1 MLKNSRIK
9 RKILNYDEDES
20 EESDSPE
27 ESHDEGDTDSNS
39 FIDDRSVKDEDE
51 VIELEGDSKDSIA
64 YEDVLASLSR
74 RTAVDVKNT
83 EKFYGEQSKYQLQ
96 IHSPRNRA
104 LYVDPD
110 KRAMRNFR
118 QAAMDVG
125 LQDPMGIPDKDMS
138 HSSRSDTDTEEET

>member
-20 EESDSPE
+20 EESGSPE
-27 ESHDEGDTDSNS
+27 ESHDEGDTDSDS

-51 VIELEGDSKDSIA
+51 VIEFEGDSKDSIA

-125 LQDPMGIPDKDMS
+125 LQDHINIPDNGSQD
-138 HSSRSDTDTEEET
+138 SSSSDNDTGH